1 MTALELRRLAT
12 AACFVGPAAVATV
25 ACVYLPMVATAG
37 LSFFDWSVLAE
48 QVTFVGLANY
58 RFSVGNI
65 DFITATLN
73 TALYVAVLVPAQ
85 IVAPLALALLVLRV
99 KPGPLSNLY
108 RGVFFLPTVLSF
120 PIAAVVWLWLFNPI
134 VGAFNTLLGLAGA
147 APQRWLND
155 PGLAIWCVMA
165 VTFWKCLGLNLV
177 LFLAALV
184 GVPQELVEA
193 AELEGATAWQKLR
206 YVTLPLISPTLFFS
220 AVTTL
225 LIVLDEIVGAVDV
238 LTEGGPFNTS
248 SNLLYYL
255 YRRAFRSFQFGD
267 ASAVAV
273 VIMAIVALAT
283 WLQFRVFERHVHY
296 R

>member
-1 MTALELRRLAT
+1 L
-12 AACFVGPAAVATV
+12 G
-25 ACVYLPMVATAG
+25 
-37 LSFFDWSVLAE
+37 
-48 QVTFVGLANY
+48 
-58 RFSVGNI
+58 
-65 DFITATLN
+65 
-73 TALYVAVLVPAQ
+73 
-85 IVAPLALALLVLRV
+85 
-99 KPGPLSNLY
+99 
-108 RGVFFLPTVLSF
+108 GV
-120 PIAAVVWLWLFNPI
+120 
-134 VGAFNTLLGLAGA
+134 

-155 PGLAIWCVMA
+155 PDLAIWCVMA

-184 GVPQELVEA
+184 GVPQELIEA

-225 LIVLDEIVGAVDV
+225 LVVLDEIVGAVDV
-238 LTEGGPFNTS
+238 LTEGGPYNTS

>member
-1 MTALELRRLAT
+1 MTAVERHRLVVAAT
-12 AACFVGPAAVATV
+12 FVGPALVATV
-25 ACVYLPMVATAG
+25 ALVYAPMIATAG
-37 LSFFDWSVLAE
+37 LSLFDWSALAE
-48 QVTFVGLANY
+48 QVTFVGLENY
-58 RFSVGNI
+58 RFSVANI
-65 DFITATLN
+65 DFLAAAAN
-73 TALYVAVLVPAQ
+73 TALYVGVLVPAQ

-108 RGVFFLPTVLSF
+108 RGIFFLPTVLSF

-134 VGAFNTLLGLAGA
+134 VGAFNTLLGLVGF
-147 APQRWLND
+147 APERWLND
-155 PGLAIWCVMA
+155 PALAIWCVMA

-184 GVPQELVEA
+184 GVPQELIETA
-193 AELEGATAWQKLR
+193 SLEGASAWQKLR

-238 LTEGGPFNTS
+238 LTEGGPFNSS

-255 YRRAFRSFQFGD
+255 YQRAFRSFQFGD